1 MTRREIAKSKGEDVS
16 DEEITAEKARRKE
29 MATLKKELYGEI
41 TGSLASD
48 PEWDD
53 VIPIAN
59 EEPEGALAQIA
70 YPDDYA
76 EGRS

>member
-1 MTRREIAKSKGEDVS
+1 
-16 DEEITAEKARRKE
+16 
-29 MATLKKELYGEI
+29 MATLNRELYGEI
-41 TGSLASD
+41 AGTLASD

-53 VIPIAN
+53 VIPIAHD
-59 EEPEGALAQIA
+59 EPEDAVARIA